1 MRRFRGRNRQRQFPI
16 GNGRCNLARNLSGAL
31 RIGFSTEGKEPEM
44 RTATLIINAGFALGL
59 ALASSVL
66 LIF

>member
-1 MRRFRGRNRQRQFPI
+1 M
-16 GNGRCNLARNLSGAL
+16 ARNLSGAL